1 MTEGTGNRE
10 EFKGRNHLYSD
21 KLRKYEDK
29 LVEFFVDIG
38 TRKRV
43 NPKILQI
50 SSYLLIHGLLTQKE
64 LKNLTGLSMGTISTF
79 LSVMIG
85 MDRFQKERIPKTHTF
100 RYSYSGNLEEMTIRG
115 IDVMVSSL
123 TSMGVYLNA
132 KKKQLK
138 DLAEQNKKG
147 AEHLSQRIDELLD
160 IFEFYK
166 KVFPNLYKEALPKKT

>member
-1 MTEGTGNRE
+1 MTEDL
-10 EFKGRNHLYSD
+10 RNIEDTESIKRLYSK

-38 TRKRV
+38 RWKRV

-50 SSYLLIHGLLTQKE
+50 SSYLLIHGSLTQKE

-85 MDRFQKERIPKTHTF
+85 MGRFQKERIPKTHTF
-100 RYSYSGNLEEMTIRG
+100 RYSYSGNIEEMTIRG

-166 KVFPNLYKEALPKKT
+166 KIFPDLYKEALPKKT

>member
-1 MTEGTGNRE
+1 MTEDL
-10 EFKGRNHLYSD
+10 RNIEDTESIKRLYSK

-38 TRKRV
+38 RRKRV

-50 SSYLLIHGLLTQKE
+50 SSYLLIHGSLTQKE

-85 MDRFQKERIPKTHTF
+85 MGRFQKERIHKTHTF
-100 RYSYSGNLEEMTIRG
+100 RYSYSGNIEEMTIRG

-166 KVFPNLYKEALPKKT
+166 KIFPDLYKEALPKKT

>member
-1 MTEGTGNRE
+1 MTEDTGNKE
-10 EFKGRNHLYSD
+10 DSENHYHLFSER
-21 KLRKYEDK
+21 LRKYENK

-43 NPKILQI
+43 NPKMLKI
-50 SSYLLIHGLLTQKE
+50 SSYLLIHGSLTQSE
-64 LKNLTGLSMGTISTF
+64 LKELTGLSMGTISTF

-85 MDRFQKERIPKTHTF
+85 MGRFQKERIPKTHTF
-100 RYSYSGNLEEMTIRG
+100 EYSYSGNLEEMTIRG

-138 DLAEQNKKG
+138 DLAVQNKKG

-166 KVFPNLYKEALPKKT
+166 EVFPNLYKEALPKKT